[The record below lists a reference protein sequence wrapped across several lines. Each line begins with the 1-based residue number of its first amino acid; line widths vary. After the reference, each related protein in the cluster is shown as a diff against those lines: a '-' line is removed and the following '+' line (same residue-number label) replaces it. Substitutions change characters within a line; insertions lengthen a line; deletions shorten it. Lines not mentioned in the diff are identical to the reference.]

1 MKKQIRILSVFIL
14 TAIYCA
20 AIGSVNASLNYS
32 NFSEDTSISKEK
44 VFTAISV
51 DIFSEAIQPESSVNN
66 YNNLPT
72 QGFKNSFNEFWGILK
87 TTENLFLTRFS
98 QYTNTSINFLIL
110 HRKKDLIFPFHYF
123 W

>member
-20 AIGSVNASLNYS
+20 AIGNVNASFNYS
-32 NFSEDTSISKEK
+32 DFSKSTSKSKEK
-44 VFTAISV
+44 IITAISV
-51 DIFSEAIQPESSVNN
+51 DIFSEAIQTENSVNN

-72 QGFKNSFNEFWGILK
+72 QGFKNSFNEFWAITK
-87 TTENLFLTRFS
+87 ASENLFLTRFS
-98 QYTNTSINFLIL
+98 QYTNISINFLIL
-110 HRKKDLIFPFHYF
+110 HRKKDIIFPFHYF